1 MKISPRCPY
10 CLLSRVH
17 YQCNLSTDDP
27 GLVEKVMKECLS
39 VMSREYR
46 GGRTSTD
53 VATAVHR
60 KCYEVLNDSDPYRNI
75 KKINNETALE
85 ILPSVLKL
93 IYGTAPSGE
102 AYTLENS
109 PYPLETIFKNAVLAA
124 VIGNYFDFGV
134 MGHDASDDDFKKE
147 FENHFKKGLAT
158 DDTEDMLKR
167 LPNVVYL
174 IDNCGEIVFDRE
186 VLRIIQKIQK
196 NMNAAGQKT
205 KLILVV
211 RGKPILTDVTLK
223 EAEEL
228 ELEDFADEIMTTGTD
243 TVGISIREAP
253 KNTVAAMKEAS
264 LIISKGMANYESLS
278 DENLGP
284 IAFLLRTKCE
294 AVAESLG
301 LAMGMSVAKM
311 VNGINSDIKSS

>member
-17 YQCNLSTDDP
+17 YQCNLSTNDP
-27 GLVEKVMKECLS
+27 VLVETVMKECLG

-60 KCYEVLNDSDPYRNI
+60 KCYAVLNDNDPYRHV

-93 IYGTAPSGE
+93 IYGADTDADTDASGK
-102 AYTLENS
+102 AYTLDNS
-109 PYPLETIFKNAVLAA
+109 PLPLETLFKNAVLAA

-134 MGHDASDDDFKKE
+134 MGHDASDEDFKKE
-147 FENHFKKGLAT
+147 FENHFQKGLAIDDT
-158 DDTEDMLKR
+158 DDMLNR
-167 LPNVVYL
+167 LSNVVYL
-174 IDNCGEIVFDRE
+174 IDNCGEIIFDRE
-186 VLRIIQKIQK
+186 VLKIIQKIQTNMK
-196 NMNAAGQKT
+196 NSGQKT
-205 KLILVV
+205 KLVLVV
-211 RGKPILTDVTLK
+211 RGKPILTDVTMA

-228 ELEDFADEIMTTGTD
+228 NLKDFVDEILTTGTD
-243 TVGISIREAP
+243 TVGISVREAP
-253 KNTVAAMKEAS
+253 AETVAAMKDAS

-294 AVAESLG
+294 VVAESLG
-301 LAMGMSVAKM
+301 LPMGMSVAKM
-311 VNGINSDIKSS
+311 VHGD